1 MAKAKSGKPM
11 KIQPVST
18 RKAPEATDSHAAIED
33 WMRRV
38 MPDLQPIVKHF
49 DKVIRDTIPGLQ
61 YAIKWEKA
69 YDGLPERGWIIE
81 VVAYHVSV
89 NVVFHGGAKF
99 DPPPP
104 LGEGSRYV
112 KLASAEDADTPEL
125 RKWIKQAG
133 AVPGW
138 TG

>member
-1 MAKAKSGKPM
+1 MAKKPAP
-11 KIQPVST
+11 KNN
-18 RKAPEATDSHAAIED
+18 RKPPEPADSHAVIQA
-33 WMRRV
+33 WMDDVR
-38 MPDLQPIVKHF
+38 PSLKPIVEF
-49 DKVIRDTIPGLQ
+49 VDKQIRKTHRGLQ

-69 YDGLPERGWIIE
+69 YYGLQERGWIIE

-104 LGEGSRYV
+104 LGEGSRYI
-112 KLASAEDADTPEL
+112 KLTSVEEADTPEM

-133 AVPGW
+133 AMPGW
-138 TG
+138 KG

>member
-1 MAKAKSGKPM
+1 MAKKSTSK
-11 KIQPVST
+11 ST
-18 RKAPEATDSHAAIED
+18 RKPPEPADSHAVIQA
-33 WMRRV
+33 WMDDVR
-38 MPDLQPIVKHF
+38 PSLKPIVEF
-49 DKVIRDTIPGLQ
+49 VDKQIRKTHRGLQ

-69 YDGLPERGWIIE
+69 YYGLQERGWIIE

-104 LGEGSRYV
+104 LGEGSRYI
-112 KLASAEDADTPEL
+112 KLTSLEEADTPEM

-133 AVPGW
+133 AMPGW
-138 TG
+138 KG

>member
-1 MAKAKSGKPM
+1 MAKKPAP
-11 KIQPVST
+11 KNN
-18 RKAPEATDSHAAIED
+18 RKPPEPADSHAVIQA
-33 WMRRV
+33 WMDDVR
-38 MPDLQPIVKHF
+38 PSLKPIVEF
-49 DKVIRDTIPGLQ
+49 VDKQIRKTHRGLQ

-69 YDGLPERGWIIE
+69 YYGLPERGWIIE

-104 LGEGSRYV
+104 LGEGSRYI
-112 KLASAEDADTPEL
+112 KLTSVEEADTPEM

-133 AVPGW
+133 AMPGW
-138 TG
+138 KG